1 MSYSLARTNR
11 LRQTG
16 LLCLSWKLSA
26 MFDNIDKKEL
36 TRLFLIG
43 VIFIV
48 IVYLFGRWLVTI

>member
-1 MSYSLARTNR
+1 
-11 LRQTG
+11 
-16 LLCLSWKLSA
+16 